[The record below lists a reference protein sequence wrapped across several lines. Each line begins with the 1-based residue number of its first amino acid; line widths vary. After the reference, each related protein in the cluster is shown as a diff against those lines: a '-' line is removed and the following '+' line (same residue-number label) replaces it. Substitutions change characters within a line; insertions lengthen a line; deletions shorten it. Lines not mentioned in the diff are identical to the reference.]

1 MQQSLQR
8 AGTVALLA
16 LLLSG
21 VRSVATAADADFGQ
35 PPSGEIPI
43 LFNDHTVYATPD
55 ILKQERVLA
64 ALVKDGTIYVPLRS
78 MFEQM
83 GAVVSV
89 SENGKTVTAVKRDM
103 SVSVTLGKAE
113 VVLNGETRRL
123 DVPPM
128 LYHGVLLVP
137 VRVLSE
143 ALGAYVQWIPD
154 RHVVAIRYRAPEI
167 PIAPPATP
175 APLPSAIPTTT
186 PTMAPPI
193 ATAAPAMAPPPPPPL
208 PPPPTAAP
216 AEPSYVAFAQAAYS
230 TSTNYN
236 ELVAGGYCDTV
247 LLSAAYAPK
256 NSAFALKVNFRQDV
270 YVTSTT
276 ATDAF
281 GNHYTQFATVDG
293 GTAFA
298 PVFLARQT
306 ALDVRAE
313 FAVAAPR
320 IYVGVGYLH
329 TANNYGEP
337 NLNGIGFGVEK
348 LPDLHRGVSFYGSA
362 FYYPSASGSYTVSN
376 PASANF
382 GATYR
387 QQYQVAKY
395 DIGIA
400 LVIAHSPFYLDAGLA
415 GDRYMAKQNAPA
427 GQVHVGPYAG
437 LGVKI

>member
-1 MQQSLQR
+1 LRLLLQR
-8 AGTVALLA
+8 AGTVALIA

-21 VRSVATAADADFGQ
+21 THTVATAADADFGG
-35 PPSGEIPI
+35 PPSGEVPI

-55 ILKQERVLA
+55 ILTQERVLA
-64 ALVKDGTIYVPLRS
+64 ALVKDGQIYVPLRS

-89 SENGKTVTAVKRDM
+89 SGNGKTITAVKADV

-167 PIAPPATP
+167 PTAPPATP
-175 APLPSAIPTTT
+175 APLPTAV

-193 ATAAPAMAPPPPPPL
+193 ATVAPTMPPPPPPPL
-208 PPPPTAAP
+208 PPPTAVPT
-216 AEPSYVAFAQAAYS
+216 EPSYVAFAQAAYS

-247 LLSAAYAPK
+247 LLSAAFAPN
-256 NSAFALKVNFRQDV
+256 NSAFALKANFRQDV
-270 YVTSTT
+270 YVTSSN

-281 GNHYTQFATVDG
+281 GNHYTQFATIDG
-293 GTAFA
+293 GTAFT

-313 FAVAAPR
+313 FKVAAPR

-337 NLNGIGFGVEK
+337 NLNGFGIGVEK
-348 LPDLHRGVSFYGSA
+348 LPDLHRGISVYGSA
-362 FYYPSASGSYTVSN
+362 FYYPSAAGSYTVSN

-400 LVIAHSPFYLDAGLA
+400 LVIAHSPLYLDAGFA